1 MRKPI
6 PFGKYLL
13 LERVNVGGMA
23 EVFLAKAFGVEGF
36 ERLLAIKRILPTMV
50 EDDEFITMFLD
61 EARISVQLNHA
72 NIVQIHELGKHDE
85 SYYIAMEYVSGKDV
99 RHLLERCRKRRE
111 VMPTAQAVFI
121 TTKIC
126 EGLDHAHRKK
136 DARGMPLNII
146 HRDVSPQNILVSY
159 QGDVKI
165 IDFGI
170 AKAANRAQK
179 TQAGIL
185 KGKFGYM
192 SPEQVRGLPIDHR
205 SDIFAVGVILYEMLT
220 GERLFV
226 GESDFSTLEKVR
238 NAEVLPPREYNPNIP
253 VGLEKVVLKALA
265 RDPDERYQWCSDL
278 QEDLLRYL
286 LAGDSVYTS
295 KHLASYLVEAFVEDY
310 AREAE
315 RLERFALVERPE
327 LVEVSGVTA
336 SPQASARKISSVE
349 INLPP
354 EPLVSPPRLQPSPVP
369 SRQTP
374 PPRLSPQVSPPRL
387 SPQEPVYGDPYNP
400 HIPPPDPEE
409 LEDMPSDRTEIY
421 RPVFH
426 QPQERRSS
434 AGTAPRLL
442 GDDSEVTQTPVE
454 PGGRDEGEADMM
466 VPAHESEG
474 ETMMMP
480 PPDAGEAETVLGLS
494 AVRPEENT
502 NPRIESAETV
512 VGYMPPP
519 RRKTPLRP
527 APPRLTRTNSLLGD
541 EAGAARQPPAVS
553 EDVFPPEDE
562 STPDHGPPA
571 LMPSG
576 RAGRRTP
583 AAQPQARRS
592 LLVPLVAVTALAALG
607 VVAALLFLKP
617 GATAKLAVLTLP
629 STAEVVVDGNPV
641 RPGDTVVLTA
651 GEHEVAIRASGFK
664 PHVERVQLGV
674 NDLRTLKV
682 RLKPAAADDAV
693 PDDAPG
699 ETGEGLAVEEAGADE
714 PGIEGG
720 LAGEEAGADESADE
734 DGSAGEEATPAQPP
748 GRVALQEGNAS
759 EKQAVAGPQ
768 ASADADRVPG
778 QMAKPKPED
787 TPRQN
792 RVSLKVESEPSGAT
806 VEIDGRRVGR
816 TPVTLNDVD
825 PDAIKAVT
833 VSASGYKS
841 LSQPIYWDGASSE
854 VSVYAI
860 LDRKAEKPARPAK
873 PKPKPKAK
881 PKGFGKLVTISSPVA
896 QVFVDGKDTGRW
908 TPIPNAKPLEIP
920 AGKHTITYK
929 AADGRKATRVV
940 TVEVGETV
948 KVVGVSDF
956 K

>member
-192 SPEQVRGLPIDHR
+192 SPEQVRGLPINHR

-253 VGLEKVVLKALA
+253 LGLEKVVLKALA

-295 KHLASYLVEAFVEDY
+295 KHLASYVGEAFAEDY
-310 AREAE
+310 ARETE
-315 RLERFALVERPE
+315 RLERFALVERPD

-336 SPQASARKISSVE
+336 SPQVSLRKSSSVE
-349 INLPP
+349 VNLPP
-354 EPLVSPPRLQPSPVP
+354 EPLTPAPWLQPSPP
-369 SRQTP
+369 RQTTP
-374 PPRLSPQVSPPRL
+374 PPRLSA
-387 SPQEPVYGDPYNP
+387 QEPVYGDPYNP
-400 HIPPPDPEE
+400 YIPPPEPEE
-409 LEDMPSDRTEIY
+409 LENMSSDRTEVF

-426 QPQERRSS
+426 QQQQASQPS
-434 AGTAPRLL
+434 AQPAPRHL
-442 GDDSEVTQTPVE
+442 GDDSEVTETPVFSK
-454 PGGRDEGEADMM
+454 GMDEGETLMLT
-466 VPAHESEG
+466 PAHESEG

-480 PPDAGEAETVLGLS
+480 PPEYGEADTVLGLS
-494 AVRPEENT
+494 AVRPEEGRG
-502 NPRIESAETV
+502 PKVESAETV
-512 VGYMPPP
+512 IGLAPPP
-519 RRKTPLRP
+519 RRRTPPRA
-527 APPRLTRTNSLLGD
+527 APPRLTRGYALDGD
-541 EAGAARQPPAVS
+541 EADPAREPTAASRAG
-553 EDVFPPEDE
+553 FLPEDDFD
-562 STPDHGPPA
+562 PDDAPPVDQA
-571 LMPSG
+571 SAEA
-576 RAGRRTP
+576 RRRTP
-583 AAQPQARRS
+583 LAQPQARRS
-592 LLVPLVAVTALAALG
+592 RLVPLVAVTALAALG
-607 VVAALLFLKP
+607 VVGSLFFLKP
-617 GATAKLAVLTLP
+617 AATAQLAVLTLP
-629 STAEVVVDGNPV
+629 STAEVVIDGNLV
-641 RPGDTVVLTA
+641 RPGDTVALTT
-651 GEHEVAIRASGFK
+651 GEHEVVVRAPGFK
-664 PHVERVQLGV
+664 PQVQRVELGA
-674 NDLRTLKV
+674 NALETLKV
-682 RLKPAAADDAV
+682 RLEPAAADDV
-693 PDDAPG
+693 GPDNGPLDPG
-699 ETGEGLAVEEAGADE
+699 EGMAGEAAGMDE
-714 PGIEGG
+714 PDGEADAAGGETASAQAPEKVARPEGM
-720 LAGEEAGADESADE
+720 APE
-734 DGSAGEEATPAQPP
+734 
-748 GRVALQEGNAS
+748 R
-759 EKQAVAGPQ
+759 QAVAEPKPPAKVESTPEQ
-768 ASADADRVPG
+768 KFEPPS
-778 QMAKPKPED
+778 AKP
-787 TPRQN
+787 

-806 VEIDGRRVGR
+806 VAIDGRRVGR
-816 TPVTLNDVD
+816 TPVRLENLD
-825 PDAIKAVT
+825 PEAIKAVT
-833 VSASGYKS
+833 VSAKGYKS
-841 LSQPIYWDGASSE
+841 LSQPIDWDGTSQEASVFALLE
-854 VSVYAI
+854 
-860 LDRKAEKPARPAK
+860 RTAERVAAPAK

-881 PKGFGKLVTISSPVA
+881 PQGFGKLVTISSPVA
-896 QVFVDGKDTGRW
+896 RISVDGKDSGRW
-908 TPIPNAKPLEIP
+908 TPVPNAKPLELP
-920 AGKHTITYK
+920 AGKHTITYTS
-929 AADGRKATRVV
+929 ADGRKATRVV
-940 TVEVGETV
+940 TVEIGETV
-948 KVVGVSDF
+948 KVVGVNDF